1 MEVVTE
7 DGCFFSCHLSS
18 LLILRVPTKD
28 CCCLPLVH
36 SSAEELARY
45 IVWVPSF
52 VKPLGG

>member
-7 DGCFFSCHLSS
+7 DGSFFSSPHLIIVKCSF
-18 LLILRVPTKD
+18 PKND

-45 IVWVPSF
+45 IVL
-52 VKPLGG
+52 PLIPIEA